1 MKRAS
6 DPTTHDTS
14 VFSGTRPTEDLST
27 WQGTKFIHKFK
38 KKKNVEWRNGQQ
50 RIRVLKGDL
59 VDDNKQKGKPK

>member
-38 KKKNVEWRNGQQ
+38 KKKMLNG
-50 RIRVLKGDL
+50 GM
-59 VDDNKQKGKPK
+59 DNKESVC